1 MVCFI
6 TNFVS
11 IPTFFLVI
19 MYNFSENTRKVSTF
33 NSFIYSLSLLSPLS
47 LFLVYYFNLC
57 LAHNLFKTFFSYKN
71 SYDKRMKVY
80 KIFALLLSIVIFI
93 LSIIFNNQN
102 ENKVLV
108 MAYYNVHFVAVFYT
122 FGLVSIIYI
131 IYIVMNI
138 MTNDSNVAQGRI
150 FNNFRG
156 DY

>member
-1 MVCFI
+1 MVSFS
-6 TNFVS
+6 TNSNTFS
-11 IPTFFLVI
+11 SFFLVI
-19 MYNFSENTRKVSTF
+19 LYNFSENTRKVTNFNTF
-33 NSFIYSLSLLSPLS
+33 TYCLSILSPLS

-71 SYDKRMKVY
+71 SYEKRMKVY

-102 ENKVLV
+102 ENKLLI

-131 IYIVMNI
+131 IYIVLSV
-138 MTNDSNVAQGRI
+138 MTNDSSVAQG
-150 FNNFRG
+150 NV
-156 DY
+156 